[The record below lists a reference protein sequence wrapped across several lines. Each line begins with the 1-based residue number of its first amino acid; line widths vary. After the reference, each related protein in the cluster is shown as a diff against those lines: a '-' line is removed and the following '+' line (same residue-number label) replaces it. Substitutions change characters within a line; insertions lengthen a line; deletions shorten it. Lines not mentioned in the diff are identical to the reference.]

1 MESQIAMKRRVER
14 LLEILHQTYPG
25 ATCELDHENPY
36 QLLAATILSAQ
47 CTDKRVN
54 MVTPALF
61 RRCPDPTALAAID
74 QAELENIIRSTGFYR
89 NKAKNL
95 IAMAT
100 ALVERHGSVVP
111 PDMEAL
117 RVLPGVGRK
126 TANVVLGTAFGR
138 NDGVVVDTHVG
149 RITQLLGLTRHTD
162 AEKIERDLIAVV
174 PQAEWTNLS
183 HLLIHHGRNIC
194 IARRP
199 QCDACPLYDLCPG
212 HRPLV
217 DGAPLKVTRPVKKT
231 AAKKAVARRAAATK
245 AATKTAAKRTTAMKK
260 ATAKTATAKTA
271 TAKKVA
277 KKNSPPRGRAR

>member
-1 MESQIAMKRRVER
+1 MESQTAMKRRVER
-14 LLEILHQTYPG
+14 LVEILHQTYPG
-25 ATCELDHENPY
+25 ATCELDHLNPY

-61 RRCPDPTALAAID
+61 KRCPDAVTLAAID
-74 QAELENIIRSTGFYR
+74 PAELEEIVRSTGFYR
-89 NKAKNL
+89 NKARNL
-95 IAMAT
+95 IAMAA
-100 ALVERHGSVVP
+100 ALVQRHEGVVP

-149 RITQLLGLTRHTD
+149 RLSQLLGLTRNTD
-162 AEKIERDLIAVV
+162 AEKIERDLMAVV
-174 PQAEWTNLS
+174 PKVEWTSWS

-217 DGAPLKVTRPVKKT
+217 DGVPLRAPRPARKAA
-231 AAKKAVARRAAATK
+231 AAKKA
-245 AATKTAAKRTTAMKK
+245 
-260 ATAKTATAKTA
+260 A
-271 TAKKVA
+271 TAKKAAAA
-277 KKNSPPRGRAR
+277 KKAATTARSTKPRS

>member
-1 MESQIAMKRRVER
+1 MESQSAMKRRVER
-14 LLEILHQTYPG
+14 LVEILHQTYPG
-25 ATCELDHENPY
+25 ATCELDHMNPY

-47 CTDKRVN
+47 CTDRRVN

-61 RRCPDPTALAAID
+61 RRCPDPDALAAIE
-74 QAELENIIRSTGFYR
+74 QGELEEIIRSTGFYR

-95 IAMAT
+95 IAMAQ
-100 ALVERHGSVVP
+100 ALVERHGGGVP

-126 TANVVLGTAFGR
+126 TANVVLGTAFER

-149 RITQLLGLTRHTD
+149 RLSQLLGLTRNTD
-162 AEKIERDLIAVV
+162 AEKIERDLMAVL
-174 PQAEWTNLS
+174 PQTEWTNFS

-199 QCDACPLYDLCPG
+199 QCGECPLYVLCPG

-217 DGAPLKVTRPVKKT
+217 DGVPVRVARVATKPQAANKATGAPKAT
-231 AAKKAVARRAAATK
+231 AAKKI
-245 AATKTAAKRTTAMKK
+245 
-260 ATAKTATAKTA
+260 A
-271 TAKKVA
+271 TAKKA
-277 KKNSPPRGRAR
+277 TPQTPREPRS